1 MSLPRPIL
9 ALDIGSTWTK
19 GAVFLPD
26 HGRLVVQREGAVPTT
41 TDDLCRGFWSVCEG
55 LVPGAAAD
63 PERLLAMVELAYTSS
78 ARGGLS
84 IAASGIVPD
93 LTAQA
98 AKDAAL
104 SAGGKVT
111 RVFSYRLTAGD
122 LAELEH
128 DAPDILLLCGGT
140 DGGNE
145 TIVRANVEVIAS
157 SQYRGVVLFAGNRTI
172 AEEVRRTLV
181 GGGKECVVADNVLPN
196 LERPRPEGAHEAI
209 KAIFL
214 SRIITGKGLSRLVDQ
229 TGQTPL
235 PTPLAMLSYVETLH
249 RCVPELGTFCLVDLG
264 GATTDYYSASPA
276 GILTPGALLRGLP
289 ESPVKRTV
297 DGDLGMRV
305 SAACLVEAVMHAAPS
320 MLGATGSIL
329 DELRCYAAFLGNHP
343 EHLPV
348 EEREIELDALL
359 AQGAVRLSAWRHAG
373 RMERVQTASGPVF
386 LQKGKDLRVVTTL
399 IGTGGYLSHAG
410 DGFFALDLAPP
421 ALDEFGRDVLA
432 VPPQRIFIDR
442 NYRFPLL
449 AAASRIAPDAAA
461 VTGVECLTLIHACRQ
476 HEECP

>member
-1 MSLPRPIL
+1 MSPPRPIL

-19 GAVFLPD
+19 GALFLPD
-26 HGRLVVQREGAVPTT
+26 RGRLVVQREGATPTT

-55 LVPGAAAD
+55 LVPGAEAD
-63 PERLLAMVELAYTSS
+63 PERLLAKVELAYTSS
-78 ARGGLS
+78 AKGGLS

-98 AKDAAL
+98 AKEAAL
-104 SAGGKVT
+104 SAGAKVT
-111 RVFSYRLTAGD
+111 RVFSYRLTSGD
-122 LAELEH
+122 LADLAR
-128 DAPDILLLCGGT
+128 DAPDILLVCGGT

-145 TIVRANVEVIAS
+145 SIVRHNVAVIAS
-157 SQYRGVVLFAGNRTI
+157 SQYQGVVLFAGNRTI
-172 AEEVRRTLV
+172 AEEVRRTLLE
-181 GGGKECVVADNVLPN
+181 GGKECVVADNVLPN
-196 LERPRPEGAHEAI
+196 LERPRPESAHEAI
-209 KAIFL
+209 KEIFL

-249 RCVPELGTFCLVDLG
+249 RCVPELGSFCLVDLG

-276 GILTPGALLRGLP
+276 GILTPGAMLRGLP
-289 ESPVKRTV
+289 EPPVKRTV

-305 SAACLVEAVMHAAPS
+305 SAASLVEAVRHAVPC
-320 MLGATGSIL
+320 MLGATGGTL
-329 DELRCYAAFLGNHP
+329 DELQRYVAFLANHP

-348 EEREIELDALL
+348 DERESELDALL
-359 AQGAVRLSAWRHAG
+359 ALCAVRLSAWRHAG
-373 RMERVQTASGPVF
+373 RMETVLTPSGPVF

-410 DGFFALDLAPP
+410 DRFFALDLAPP

-432 VPPQRIFIDR
+432 APPQRIFVDG

-461 VTGVECLTLIHACRQ
+461 VTGVESLTLMNGLPAT
-476 HEECP
+476 